1 MSRPRAFVSV
11 QGGRPAR
18 GGLEQEIPWGTTSS
32 SAHYRAYDQAEQGS
46 CRDNP
51 LAASAKEQ
59 FRRSR
64 SSAGPVWGARAGVPP
79 VSVGGNVDAAA
90 PDLGRLRGLA
100 TPTAR
105 SISGRS
111 LHSSAGSLARS
122 PASAA
127 RLGAIPENGRQGRAR
142 TQNQELQEL
151 AQKAR
156 HRATPGLD
164 ETVPRSERLP
174 LEMTLAG
181 CSRQTVRSAS
191 TADDDCSSIYTLES
205 SATGSCLGPGPHTSS
220 RRPVVKRIATADSSR
235 LHEQP
240 GGIARYRA
248 QAARMA
254 PMQWAPDRAWLEER
268 WDQNGCAG
276 LCSAN
281 FVPRNA
287 PELRAYEN
295 EAVLPPNDSVARA
308 LR

>member
-1 MSRPRAFVSV
+1 MSRSRSFVSV
-11 QGGRPAR
+11 RGGRPDR
-18 GGLEQEIPWGTTSS
+18 SGLEEERPWGTTSS
-32 SAHYRAYDQAEQGS
+32 SAHYRAYDQAEQNN
-46 CRDNP
+46 CRDKP
-51 LAASAKEQ
+51 LAASTSEQ
-59 FRRSR
+59 FRRSM
-64 SSAGPVWGARAGVPP
+64 SSPGPVWGARAGVPP

-90 PDLGRLRGLA
+90 PDLGRLRGRA

-111 LHSSAGSLARS
+111 LHSSAGSLAKS

-127 RLGAIPENGRQGRAR
+127 RLGAIPENGRQGLAR

-156 HRATPGLD
+156 HRAMPGLD

-181 CSRQTVRSAS
+181 CSRQSVRSAS
-191 TADDDCSSIYTLES
+191 TADDDCSSIYTVES
-205 SATGSCLGPGPHTSS
+205 SATGSCFGQAYTSS
-220 RRPVVKRIATADSSR
+220 RRPMVKRIATADSSR

-248 QAARMA
+248 QAQRMA
-254 PMQWAPDRAWLEER
+254 PMQWAPDRVWLEER
-268 WDQNGCAG
+268 WDKNGCAG

-295 EAVLPPNDSVARA
+295 EVVLPAEDSVARA